1 MINNKHAD
9 KRFETALRLGSA
21 TLHEAFERQGDLP
34 AAIRSTGRR
43 IAVCG
48 PALTVTTRPGNNL
61 LIHRAILQA
70 HRGDILVVA
79 MTELTANCHDF
90 GYWGDILT
98 TAAIAKGIAGLVIDG
113 CVRDIEAIE
122 AMGFPVFARGT
133 AIRGTAKISEGEVG
147 GRVHIGA
154 VGISRGDLILGDAD
168 GVVALPTELIDEIL
182 ARAEQRVKKETA
194 IVEKLKHG
202 STTMEL
208 YGFE

>member
-1 MINNKHAD
+1 MINGNHSK
-9 KRFETALRLGSA
+9 KQFETALRLGSA

-34 AAIRSTGRR
+34 AAIHATGRR
-43 IAVCG
+43 LSVCG
-48 PALTVTTRPGNNL
+48 PALTVSTLPGNNL

-70 HRGDILVVA
+70 RPGDILVVA
-79 MTELTANCHDF
+79 MTELTTGCHDF

-122 AMGFPVFARGT
+122 AMGFPIFARGT
-133 AIRGTAKISEGEVG
+133 AIRGTAKIAEGEIG
-147 GRVHIGA
+147 GRIHIGA
-154 VGISRGDLILGDAD
+154 ISISRGDLILGDAD
-168 GVVALPTELIDEIL
+168 GVVVLPAEKTDEIL
-182 ARAEQRVKKETA
+182 VRAERRVEKETA
-194 IVEKLKHG
+194 IVEKIKRG